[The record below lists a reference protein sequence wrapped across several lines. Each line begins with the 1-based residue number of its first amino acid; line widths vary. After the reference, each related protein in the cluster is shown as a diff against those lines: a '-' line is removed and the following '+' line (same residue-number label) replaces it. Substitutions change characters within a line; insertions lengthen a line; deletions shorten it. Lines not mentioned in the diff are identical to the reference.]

1 MRYRLLP
8 MMLLLISACAT
19 DISDSQGSSTKA
31 GTSGAGGDDVNGG
44 GETTPPDGGGETNP
58 PVATDKCV
66 DDEDAIG
73 ADGQVHLV
81 PGGCSLVD
89 DTSKCCLD
97 TTGTKWLCTGGD
109 EFPGVLDVHD
119 YAQFPCP
126 GL

>member
-1 MRYRLLP
+1 MHSRLLP

-19 DISDSQGSSTKA
+19 DVSDSQGASTSQA
-31 GTSGAGGDDVNGG
+31 GSAGGDDVGG
-44 GETTPPDGGGETNP
+44 GTGETTPPDGGDTNP
-58 PVATDKCV
+58 PVATDTCV

-73 ADGQVHLV
+73 ADGQVHLA
-81 PGGCSLVD
+81 PGGCALVD

-97 TTGTKWLCTGGD
+97 TTGTKWVCTGGD